1 MTHATF
7 FSYFKSEI
15 EKLLDQKLTEKA
27 EITVLLKKLAITSVR
42 DFNQFIDQTM
52 DGKFL
57 YSVLGSGKILGKS
70 MHLF

>member
-42 DFNQFIDQTM
+42 DLNQFIDQSPELLNRIRYEFNCFSHRTIQSN
-52 DGKFL
+52 K
-57 YSVLGSGKILGKS
+57 
-70 MHLF
+70 